1 MPYPKHLDT
10 DLVLWID
17 DKLKEGLA
25 FRNEFLNYKRH
36 KIEIIFLKSNKLYEF
51 WLKKYYNMLSFR
63 RVKVI
68 TNMKRG
74 EDDYAG
80 IETIRLTRLYLHSDI
95 SIMMF
100 VGRAI

>member
-10 DLVLWID
+10 NLVFWVD
-17 DKLKEGLA
+17 DKLKEGME
-25 FRNEFLNYKRH
+25 FRDKLLNEKNH
-36 KIEIIFLKSNKLYEF
+36 KIEIIFFKSNKLYEF
-51 WLKKYYNMLSFR
+51 WLRKYYGMLSFR

-68 TNMKRG
+68 TNMRRG

-80 IETIRLTRLYLHSDI
+80 IETIRLTRLYLHNDA

-100 VGRAI
+100 VRNAS